1 MIEAGVTTETPS
13 NPPEMV
19 KEARIAVKNAG
30 WLMAQRGLHVVAATL
45 FAVVLPRL
53 MGPETFG
60 RYALMT
66 SISLW
71 FAMFSGMSSAQMMG
85 RFGPEFAIQESNEH
99 IQKFFGNLLVVRLST
114 GFAAAALYLL
124 LTALWFREL
133 DIVTV
138 AIVAG
143 SVFFRTACGLVFA
156 LFLGLNKAARWGMGD
171 TLRRWLSLVL
181 IVLGFY
187 LGGLRGA
194 CLALVVTELAVLAVG
209 LRWAAPFLSWSKFR
223 LDMSY
228 IAPYL
233 RFSLYFFA
241 ANLLMAAS
249 QRSGEVLV
257 RVVSGDYVEVG
268 LFGVAFRVYLT
279 VTQVIWNFSMA
290 FAPLLTM
297 MLVQRHEEEIKKW
310 IERLLKCTTVGG
322 VFLIYGV
329 MLLGDD
335 LLPLLLGKAY
345 QPVGRILLPLMLS
358 LLSFVLTGVARMLAL
373 AYDRPRVAVIGSAV
387 HLVAFWAIGWP
398 LVSLRGSWGA
408 SMAML
413 GASAS
418 CAAFFTWSMR
428 QVLRYPIR
436 NWGLAILL
444 GAFFL
449 PLVLIRSSPLVNV
462 GLYVAF
468 VIAYSVLLL
477 SRRVVTAGELASMRR
492 ALTAGGEPRANSLP
506 LA

>member
-1 MIEAGVTTETPS
+1 MIETDVTTETPA
-13 NPPEMV
+13 NRPEIV
-19 KEARIAVKNAG
+19 QEARIAVQNAG

-53 MGPETFG
+53 MGPDTFG

-71 FAMFSGMSSAQMMG
+71 FAMFSGMSSAQLMG
-85 RFGPEFAIQESNEH
+85 RFGPEFALQPGNEN
-99 IQKFFGNLLVVRLST
+99 IQKFFGNLLVVRLGT
-114 GFAAAALYLL
+114 GFFAAALYLL
-124 LTALWFREL
+124 VTAFWFREL
-133 DIVTV
+133 DGVTV

-143 SVFFRTACGLVFA
+143 SVFFRTAAGLVFA

-194 CLALVVTELAVLAVG
+194 CLGLVVTELAVLGVG
-209 LRWAAPFLSWSKFR
+209 LRWAGPFLSWSQLR
-223 LDMSY
+223 LDASY

-241 ANLLMAAS
+241 ANLLIAAS

-297 MLVQRHEEEIKKW
+297 MLAQGKEEEIKKW
-310 IERLLKCTTVGG
+310 IEQLLRSTTVGG
-322 VFLIYGV
+322 IFLIYGV
-329 MLLGDD
+329 LLMGDD

-345 QPVGRILLPLMLS
+345 QPVGRILLPLMFS
-358 LLSFVLTGVARMLAL
+358 LLSFVLTGVARILAL

-387 HLVAFWAIGWP
+387 HLAAFWALGWP
-398 LVSLRGSWGA
+398 LVSLSGSWGA
-408 SMAML
+408 SVAML
-413 GASAS
+413 GASVS

-444 GAFFL
+444 GAIFL
-449 PLVLIRSSPLVNV
+449 PLALMRSSPLVNAS
-462 GLYVAF
+462 LYVAF

-477 SRRVVTAGELASMRR
+477 WRRVVTAGELAAMRR
-492 ALTAGGEPRANSLP
+492 AITGGGEPRGNSSP

>member
-1 MIEAGVTTETPS
+1 MIEAGVTTE
-13 NPPEMV
+13 PPASRPELV
-19 KEARIAVKNAG
+19 REARIAVQNAG
-30 WLMAQRGLHVVAATL
+30 WLMAQQGLHVVAGVL

-71 FAMFSGMSSAQMMG
+71 FAMFSGMSSAQLMG
-85 RFGPEFAIQESNEH
+85 RFGPEFAVQAGNEN
-99 IQKFFGNLLVVRLST
+99 IQKFFGNLLVVRLGT
-114 GFAAAALYLL
+114 GFFAAALYLL
-124 LTALWFREL
+124 VTALWFREL
-133 DIVTV
+133 DAVTL

-143 SVFFRTACGLVFA
+143 SVFFRTAAGLVFA

-171 TLRRWLSLVL
+171 TLRRWSSLALLV
-181 IVLGFY
+181 VGFY
-187 LGGLRGA
+187 FGGLRGA
-194 CLALVVTELAVLAVG
+194 CLGLATAELVVLCVG
-209 LRWAAPFLSWSKFR
+209 LRWAWPFFSWSQLR
-223 LDMSY
+223 IDARY

-233 RFSLYFFA
+233 RFSMYFFS
-241 ANLLMAAS
+241 ANLLLAAS
-249 QRSGEVLV
+249 QRSGELLV
-257 RVVSGDYVEVG
+257 RAVSGDYVEVG
-268 LFGVAFRVYLT
+268 LFGVAFRIYLT

-297 MLVQRHEEEIKKW
+297 MLVQGKEEEIKKW
-310 IERLLKCTTVGG
+310 IERLLKSTTVGG

-329 MLLGDD
+329 LLLGDD

-345 QPVGRILLPLMLS
+345 QPVGRILLPLMIS

-387 HLVAFWAIGWP
+387 HLTAFWALGWP
-398 LVSLRGSWGA
+398 LVSLSGSWGA
-408 SMAML
+408 SVAML
-413 GASAS
+413 GASVS

-428 QVLRYPIR
+428 QVLRYPVR

-449 PLVLIRSSPLVNV
+449 PLALMRSSLLVNV
-462 GLYVAF
+462 SLYVAF
-468 VIAYSVLLL
+468 VIGYSVLLL
-477 SRRVVTAGELASMRR
+477 SRRVVTAGELAAMRR
-492 ALTAGGEPRANSLP
+492 AITGGEPRVDSSP

>member
-1 MIEAGVTTETPS
+1 MGR
-13 NPPEMV
+13 
-19 KEARIAVKNAG
+19 EARIAVKNAG

-45 FAVVLPRL
+45 FAVVLPRM

-71 FAMFSGMSSAQMMG
+71 FAMFSGMSAAQMMG

-99 IQKFFGNLLVVRLST
+99 LQKFFGNLLIVRLGT

-124 LTALWFREL
+124 ITALWFREL
-133 DIVTV
+133 DVVTV

-194 CLALVVTELAVLAVG
+194 CLGLIVTELAVLAVG

-223 LDMSY
+223 LDASY

-241 ANLLMAAS
+241 ANMLMAAS

-279 VTQVIWNFSMA
+279 ISQVIWNFSMA
-290 FAPLLTM
+290 FAPLLSM
-297 MLVQRHEEEIKKW
+297 MLVKGHEEEIKKW

-322 VFLIYGV
+322 VFLIFGV
-329 MLLGDD
+329 MLVGDD
-335 LLPLLLGKAY
+335 LLPLLLGNAY
-345 QPVGRILLPLMLS
+345 QPVGRILLPLMFS

-373 AYDRPRVAVIGSAV
+373 AYDRPRVAVIGSGV
-387 HLVAFWAIGWP
+387 HLVAFWALGWP
-398 LVSLRGSWGA
+398 LVSVNGSWGA
-408 SMAML
+408 SLAML

-428 QVLRYPIR
+428 QVLRYPVR
-436 NWGLAILL
+436 NWGWAILL
-444 GAFFL
+444 GALFL
-449 PLVLIRSSPLVNV
+449 PLVLIRSSPLVNI
-462 GLYVAF
+462 GLYVSF
-468 VIAYSVLLL
+468 VIGYSVLLL
-477 SRRVVTAGELASMRR
+477 WRRVVTAGELASMRR
-492 ALTAGGEPRANSLP
+492 ALTEGRNSRDNFLP